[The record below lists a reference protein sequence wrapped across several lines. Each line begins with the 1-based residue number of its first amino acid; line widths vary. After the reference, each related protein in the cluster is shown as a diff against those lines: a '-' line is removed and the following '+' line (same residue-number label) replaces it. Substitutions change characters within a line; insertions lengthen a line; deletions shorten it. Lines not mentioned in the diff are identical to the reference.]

1 MRGAVMPKQSPLNI
15 CNFTLRRD
23 GNVWEMLLSYQYP
36 SIFFQTFAK
45 EELLF
50 SSPLLYVEEFA
61 QEENIDVF

>member
-1 MRGAVMPKQSPLNI
+1 MPKQSPLNI

-23 GNVWEMLLSYQYP
+23 GNVWEVLLSYQYP
-36 SIFFQTFAK
+36 AIFFPTASAK

-61 QEENIDVF
+61 QEENIDVC